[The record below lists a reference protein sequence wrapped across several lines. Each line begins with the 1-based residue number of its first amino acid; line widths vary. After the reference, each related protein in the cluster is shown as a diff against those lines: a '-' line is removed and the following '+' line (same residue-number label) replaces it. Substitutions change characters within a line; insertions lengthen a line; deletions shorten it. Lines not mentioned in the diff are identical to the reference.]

1 MSESVPTPS
10 EDAPASAAATAGGA
24 RRRRVRTAIVTAVL
38 LLVFVVCRAMARALP
53 FVPVNQRPFWD
64 LRDTLVGLSFGAI
77 YALLTRLFR
86 WVGDNGRRRAI
97 IWGLAAAFAL
107 ISLVTDRAV
116 PEPSGMLAR
125 YGLSIAGVAH
135 AVLSVSVLV
144 VLLFPVG
151 WAYEFASGYEQGVL
165 IRFPVR
171 RVARK
176 AEQRE

>member
-10 EDAPASAAATAGGA
+10 EDAPAYAAATAGGA

-53 FVPVNQRPFWD
+53 FVPVDQRPFWG
-64 LRDTLVGLSFGAI
+64 RDTVVGLSFGAI
-77 YALLTRLFR
+77 YALLTMLFR
-86 WVGDNGRRRAI
+86 WVGDHGRRRAI

-144 VLLFPVG
+144 VLLFPVS

-171 RVARK
+171 RVARQ

>member
-24 RRRRVRTAIVTAVL
+24 RRRGVRTAIVTAVL

-53 FVPVNQRPFWD
+53 FVPVDQRPLWG
-64 LRDTLVGLSFGAI
+64 RDILVGLSFGAI
-77 YALLTRLFR
+77 YALLTMLFR
-86 WVGDNGRRRAI
+86 WVGDHGRRRAM
-97 IWGLAAAFAL
+97 IWGLAAAYAL
-107 ISLVTDRAV
+107 LSVELDRAV

-125 YGLSIAGVAH
+125 YGLSIAGVVH
-135 AVLSVSVLV
+135 AALSASVLV

-151 WAYEFASGYEQGVL
+151 WAYEFASGSELGGL
-165 IRFPVR
+165 MRFPVR